1 MLRKLLFS
9 CLLISSFSYG
19 QFNQDAP
26 WMQKIKTK
34 SNQTSKAETISI
46 DDISKA
52 FNEYWL
58 DKDYKKKVVATNHIK
73 DGKITGI
80 ISQIV
85 ME

>member
-9 CLLISSFSYG
+9 CLLISSFTYG

-26 WMQKIKTK
+26 WMQNIKTK

-58 DKDYKKKVVATNHIK
+58 DKDYKKKGSGYKPYKRWENQTSIR
-73 DGKITGI
+73 
-80 ISQIV
+80 
-85 ME
+85 